1 MPTENSTNQEVP
13 APIGFSLQRP
23 LLPALSGFTR
33 LGSASNFEDEI
44 FELIDRIALFE
55 DLGRAEASKL
65 CAAMECFGVPRGEA
79 IMKEGEEGEYLVIV
93 LTGEVAVLKQDA
105 TGNPIKIA
113 DVGPGASLGE
123 MSLINGQ
130 PRFATCIAQ
139 EPTDIA
145 VLTRDSIYDILVLQP
160 SLGNK
165 ILLILLQNVSQRLR
179 ETSARLVPFLNPEK
193 QG

>member
-1 MPTENSTNQEVP
+1 MPTPSSANQQVP
-13 APIGFSLQRP
+13 APIGINLQRP
-23 LLPALSGFTR
+23 LLSALSGFTR

-44 FELIDRIALFE
+44 FELIDHIALFE
-55 DLGRAEASKL
+55 DLGRAEAAKL
-65 CAAMECFGVPRGEA
+65 CAAMECFGVARGEV
-79 IMKEGEEGEYLVIV
+79 IMKEGDQGEYLVII
-93 LTGEVAVLKQDA
+93 LTGEVAVIKHDA
-105 TGNPIKIA
+105 AGNAIKIA

-165 ILLILLQNVSQRLR
+165 ILLILLQSVSKRLR
-179 ETSARLVPFLNPEK
+179 ETSERLVPFLGTDK
-193 QG
+193 L

>member
-1 MPTENSTNQEVP
+1 MPKKSSIPYEVSP
-13 APIGFSLQRP
+13 QLGINLRRP
-23 LLPALSGFTR
+23 LLSALSGFTP

-44 FELIDRIALFE
+44 FELIDRISLFE
-55 DLGRAEASKL
+55 DLGRAEATKL
-65 CAAMECFGVPRGEA
+65 CAAMECFGASRGDV
-79 IMKEGEEGEYLVIV
+79 IMKEGDDGEYLVII
-93 LTGEVAVLKQDA
+93 LTGEVAVVKQDEF
-105 TGNPIKIA
+105 GNAIRIA
-113 DVGPGASLGE
+113 VVGPGASLGE

-179 ETSARLVPFLNPEK
+179 ETSERLVPFLGRD
-193 QG
+193 QS